1 MKKNN
6 KDMLVKYMAV
16 RDKNKKYLGK
26 HNIKVEDENINM
38 EDLVKIVY
46 ENIY

>member
-1 MKKNN
+1 MDRIEIVTGETKIKNI
-6 KDMLVKYMAV
+6 LE
-16 RDKNKKYLGK
+16 K

>member
-1 MKKNN
+1 
-6 KDMLVKYMAV
+6 LE
-16 RDKNKKYLGK
+16 K

>member
-1 MKKNN
+1 MAFLLKIKNI
-6 KDMLVKYMAV
+6 LE
-16 RDKNKKYLGK
+16 R
-26 HNIKVEDENINM
+26 HNIKVEDKNINM